1 MKAGDRVAMTL
12 HDGLEDRDVMCV
24 AIEGSDK
31 STIMLIDE
39 DGCGIATI
47 KQFWRKTVPMPE
59 EEPKNVALT
68 GGKPV
73 VKSSGAYV
81 ERVCNANG
89 CGQVYQAK
97 KSDIARGWGLCCS
110 KSCAAAYRSQK

>member
-1 MKAGDRVAMTL
+1 MKVGDRVAMTL

-24 AIEGSDK
+24 AVEGATN

-39 DGCGIATI
+39 DGCCIATVR
-47 KQFWRKTVPMPE
+47 QFWRKTDPMLG
-59 EEPKNVALT
+59 EEPKHVALI

-73 VKSSGAYV
+73 GKSGGAYV
-81 ERVCNANG
+81 ARVCCARG
-89 CGQVYQAK
+89 CGRVYQAK

-110 KSCAAAYRSQK
+110 KSCATSFRSQK